1 MMLTERVLGVFVGR
15 RSVVVAAG
23 GGWRLRRRPDN
34 HRPVCMEEGAEADD
48 AVGNGEATVSGV
60 DGEVG
65 AGGHGREE
73 GTRHCCP
80 DRLLRLGAG
89 RWRMFDEHISV
100 MCVELLYTYKKE
112 KETNNATCNT
122 FDRVKQPQ

>member
-1 MMLTERVLGVFVGR
+1 MNHHHATDKKKGRRTVMVSTERVLGVFVGR

-23 GGWRLRRRPDN
+23 GSWRLRRRPDN
-34 HRPVCMEEGAEADD
+34 HRPVCMEEGAKADD

-80 DRLLRLGAG
+80 RSPSSLG
-89 RWRMFDEHISV
+89 RRKM
-100 MCVELLYTYKKE
+100 
-112 KETNNATCNT
+112 
-122 FDRVKQPQ
+122 